1 MANSDILLL
10 EAINGLGSEGDTV
23 SVRAGYARN
32 FLFPRKLAIP
42 VNQGNRKQIES
53 LRIAKEKRIAEE
65 LEASKSL
72 AEKIGQINISI
83 AVKTGDN
90 GKMFGSVTNT
100 DILTRLEE
108 EGIKLQKKQLNVTQP
123 IKDLGSHKI
132 QVKLNS
138 EIEAA
143 FSLEIVSE
151 NQIIVESE
159 VADATED
166 DSQDDA

>member
-10 EAINGLGSEGDTV
+10 EAIKGLGSEGDTI

-42 VNQGNRKQIES
+42 VDQGNRKQIES
-53 LRIAKEKRIAEE
+53 LKIAKEKRIAEE

-72 AEKIGQINISI
+72 AEKIEQINISI

-90 GKMFGSVTNT
+90 GKMFGSVTSA
-100 DILTRLEE
+100 DILTRLAEE
-108 EGIKLQKKQLNVTQP
+108 SIALEKKQLNVTQP

-132 QVKLNS
+132 QVKLSS
-138 EIEAA
+138 EIEAT
-143 FSLEIVSE
+143 FNLEIVSE
-151 NQIIVESE
+151 NPIIAESE
-159 VADATED
+159 AEVANEE
-166 DSQDDA
+166 DSQDDS

>member
-10 EAINGLGSEGDTV
+10 EAIKGLGSEGDTV

-53 LRIAKEKRIAEE
+53 LKIAKEKRIAEE

-72 AEKIGQINISI
+72 AEKIGQVSISI

-90 GKMFGSVTNT
+90 GKMFGSVTST
-100 DILTRLEE
+100 DILARLEE
-108 EGIKLQKKQLNVTQP
+108 EGIQLEKKQLNVAQP

-138 EIEAA
+138 EIEAT

-151 NQIIVESE
+151 NPIIAESE
-159 VADATED
+159 AEATNEE
-166 DSQDDA
+166 DSQDNS